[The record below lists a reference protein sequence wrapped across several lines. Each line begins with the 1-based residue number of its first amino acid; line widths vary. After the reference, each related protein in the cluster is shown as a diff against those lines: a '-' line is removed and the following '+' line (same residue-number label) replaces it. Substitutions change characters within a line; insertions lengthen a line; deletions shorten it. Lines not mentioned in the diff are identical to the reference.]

1 MLAQLNLSPRSA
13 TWRKHESP
21 SRSWIFHV
29 SRRATGPISIWRRF
43 IGALSFVQIEF
54 LYACA
59 RVEIERKKVI
69 GPNRAARVNH
79 SRTKELLTLPYKG
92 ASLLGRGHFT
102 FHTTYFNRRTAVPC
116 RLQIW
121 IKCVR
126 EDETFSPFQATLLLN
141 WLIDTHTRT
150 WDLKDFLFFCTNAAR
165 RGLSLCSW
173 ERREN
178 YRLFHECLFAW

>member
-1 MLAQLNLSPRSA
+1 MRARA
-13 TWRKHESP
+13 
-21 SRSWIFHV
+21 SR
-29 SRRATGPISIWRRF
+29 G
-43 IGALSFVQIEF
+43 
-54 LYACA
+54 
-59 RVEIERKKVI
+59 KKVI

-126 EDETFSPFQATLLLN
+126 EDETFSPFQATLLLI
-141 WLIDTHTRT
+141 WLIDTRT
-150 WDLKDFLFFCTNAAR
+150 HLRFEGLFVFLHKCGAERSLSALEGAEKITDCSTSAYLHDNWALAFSGMSAR
-165 RGLSLCSW
+165 RIFGEFFSNHCMAFDCTMMTVIMLMNLLLRVISFMRIPALCK
-173 ERREN
+173 
-178 YRLFHECLFAW
+178 CP

>member
-1 MLAQLNLSPRSA
+1 MRARA
-13 TWRKHESP
+13 
-21 SRSWIFHV
+21 SR
-29 SRRATGPISIWRRF
+29 G
-43 IGALSFVQIEF
+43 
-54 LYACA
+54 
-59 RVEIERKKVI
+59 KKVI

-126 EDETFSPFQATLLLN
+126 EDETFSPFQATLLLI
-141 WLIDTHTRT
+141 WLIDTRT
-150 WDLKDFLFFCTNAAR
+150 HLRFEGLFVFLHKCGAESFSLLLRAPRKLQIVPRVLICMVIER
-165 RGLSLCSW
+165 WRSLGCLRGEYSANSFLTTVWLLIVPWWRWSC
-173 ERREN
+173 
-178 YRLFHECLFAW
+178 